1 MNFAQRI
8 DNAAWNALVFELT
21 LAPKPGLVTPF
32 SNGSH
37 TDMNHR
43 HFSASI
49 EALAGYF
56 GDCARLAET
65 GADLFTLQLRGQQ
78 AESAMFGATNGI
90 NTHKGAVFT
99 LGLLAAAAGV
109 QQARGKLLPDQL
121 GNVVAEEWGNAL
133 LDAAEAAPA
142 DTHGLHVRRNLG
154 LPGAREQAANGFPV
168 LFETTLPA
176 LREARRRLGMDP
188 RGLLHALIATIAVL
202 PDTNLAHRGGRSGL
216 AWAQYAA
223 ADFITRGSVFNASG
237 ERRLKALCGAFERR
251 RLSPGGSADLLAAA
265 LFIAN
270 ITTDCTLAQ
279 RSEAITA

>member
-1 MNFAQRI
+1 M
-8 DNAAWNALVFELT
+8 FELT

-37 TDMNHR
+37 RDMTHR

-49 EALAGYF
+49 EALAGFF
-56 GDCARLAET
+56 GDCARLGAA
-65 GADLFTLQLRGQQ
+65 GADLRALQARGML
-78 AESAMFGATNGI
+78 AETAMFGATRGI

-109 QQARGKLLPDQL
+109 QHTRGKWLPDQL

-142 DTHGLHVRRNLG
+142 DTHGMYVRRNLG

-176 LREARRRLGMDP
+176 LHEARQRLGNDP
-188 RGLLHALIATIAVL
+188 RALLHALISTIAVL

-216 AWAQYAA
+216 EWAQYAA
-223 ADFITRGSVFNASG
+223 ADFIAGGSVFNAGG
-237 ERRLKALCGAFERR
+237 ERRLKVLCTAFERR
-251 RLSPGGSADLLAAA
+251 WLSPGGSADLLAAA
-265 LFIAN
+265 LFVTELSADR
-270 ITTDCTLAQ
+270 TVVPHV
-279 RSEAITA
+279 EVVTA